1 MPPAKARHGSGG
13 GAGERRADGLVDA
26 GLAPLAV
33 DVSGAHLVGGD
44 GARRRCAQHH
54 EQLGARDGAGEQR
67 RVREVKVRGRL
78 LVGQPPEEQ
87 GLEGSWRRAPR
98 RYAVGSGRC
107 VGEYAGRQRRPVS
120 RWSYKRRAGSHR
132 ARRGGA
138 HIVSAQRPAV
148 PQVPRVALPQVCALP
163 LSAAQHRSRR
173 PEPVEKVDLAPVRQ
187 HERVRPKPRLQLA
200 RACLLHADVDHRR
213 QAKQAAWSL
222 EAVASLC
229 DASLAQRQQAVGQLG
244 VHRAAGA

>member
-78 LVGQPPEEQ
+78 LVGQPP
-87 GLEGSWRRAPR
+87 
-98 RYAVGSGRC
+98 
-107 VGEYAGRQRRPVS
+107 
-120 RWSYKRRAGSHR
+120 YKRRAGSHR

-148 PQVPRVALPQVCALP
+148 PQVPRVALPHVYALP

-244 VHRAAGA
+244 VHRAARA